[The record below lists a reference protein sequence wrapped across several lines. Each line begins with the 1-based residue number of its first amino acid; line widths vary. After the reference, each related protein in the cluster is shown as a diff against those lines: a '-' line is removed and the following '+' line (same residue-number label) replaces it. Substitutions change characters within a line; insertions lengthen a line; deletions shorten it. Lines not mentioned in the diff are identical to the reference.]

1 MGPLAA
7 VLFAISAVI
16 GATMAVQRVRG
27 VERPATA
34 TALTHGGIAA
44 VALVLYVIAVV
55 TASSVGALSW
65 WAIGLFVVA
74 ALGGATLFLGFHLRE
89 RALPVPLVFIHG
101 GVAVVGFVVLL
112 AALLG

>member
-7 VLFAISAVI
+7 VLFAIAAVI

-27 VERPATA
+27 VERPAMGM
-34 TALTHGGIAA
+34 ALAHGGIAA
-44 VALVLYVIAVV
+44 LALVLYVVAVV
-55 TASSVGALSW
+55 TASSAEAISW

-74 ALGGATLFLGFHLRE
+74 ALGGSALFLGFHLRE
-89 RALPVPLVFIHG
+89 RPLPVPMVFVHG

-112 AALLG
+112 VALLG